1 MAEGNGDD
9 GTSNTPEINLNVDP
23 TAFVDDVYNAVE
35 LHCATGFEELDGAL
49 RQDLAEELTPEQ
61 LTVLL
66 QGTAG
71 LYQDL
76 RMEIKKRMKVFEEYA
91 LAEIFKVPPGLLA
104 SSAGTASEDAVQVDE
119 EEEKRVDE
127 ELKALQVEIANDKQK
142 SRDIRSTI
150 AFLDALMED
159 VKKKM
164 AELES
169 VPNVVGSTTRLEE
182 DVAYIVQKGSDVEQK
197 LERLHSLV
205 GVSGDDVVDSKM
217 VDVLAQGGEA
227 HEKDVEKEIASHYSS
242 VKQASADSLRAFRES
257 LLKK

>member
-1 MAEGNGDD
+1 
-9 GTSNTPEINLNVDP
+9 
-23 TAFVDDVYNAVE
+23 VE

-127 ELKALQVEIANDKQK
+127 ELKALQVDIANDKQK

-197 LERLHSLV
+197 LERLDSLV

-227 HEKDVEKEIASHYSS
+227 HGAYYCHCVLNLTKIIIDDDMVVCRKRCGEGSCV
-242 VKQASADSLRAFRES
+242 SLFISETGLR
-257 LLKK
+257 

>member
-1 MAEGNGDD
+1 M
-9 GTSNTPEINLNVDP
+9 
-23 TAFVDDVYNAVE
+23 E

-49 RQDLAEELTPEQ
+49 RQDLSEELTPEQ

-91 LAEIFKVPPGLLA
+91 LAEIFKVPPGLLT
-104 SSAGTASEDAVQVDE
+104 SSAGAASEDAQVDE

-127 ELKALQVEIANDKQK
+127 ELKALQVDIANVKQK

-217 VDVLAQGGEA
+217 VDVLAQGDETHGA
-227 HEKDVEKEIASHYSS
+227 C
-242 VKQASADSLRAFRES
+242 S
-257 LLKK
+257 LLLRLDVTVT